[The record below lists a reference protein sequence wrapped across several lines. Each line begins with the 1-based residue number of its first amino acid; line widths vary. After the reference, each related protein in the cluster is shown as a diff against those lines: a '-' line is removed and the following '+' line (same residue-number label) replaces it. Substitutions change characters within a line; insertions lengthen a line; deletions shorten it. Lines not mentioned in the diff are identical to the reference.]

1 MSVATR
7 PVESSYEGKIF
18 EGLLAA
24 DNSRSGKRPGIMI
37 EHAWGGRGAV
47 EEDFAERLAGLG
59 YVGFAA
65 DLYGKGVRGSTTE
78 ECQALMNPLASDRP
92 GLQARLLNC
101 IDVLKEQ
108 PEVDASKI
116 AAIGFCFGGL
126 CVLDIARTG
135 ADIRGVASFHGIFAA
150 PGNTQRNKIKARVI
164 AFHGY
169 DDPMAKPEDLVAL
182 GNELTDAGADW
193 QIHAYGGTMHAF
205 TNPQA
210 NDPGFGTVYNKTA
223 ADRSWA
229 SLKLFLAE
237 CFG

>member
-7 PVESSYEGKIF
+7 PVEYSYEGKTF

-24 DNSRSGKRPGIMI
+24 DNSKSGKRPGIMVA
-37 EHAWGGRGAV
+37 HAWGGRGAV
-47 EEDFAERLAGLG
+47 EEDFAERLARLG

-65 DLYGKGVRGSTTE
+65 DLYGKGVRGTTTE
-78 ECQALMNPLASDRP
+78 ECQALMNPLAADRP
-92 GLQARLLNC
+92 GLQDRLLNC

-150 PGNTQRNKIKARVI
+150 PGNTQGNQIKAKVI

-169 DDPMAKPEDLVAL
+169 DDPMAKPDDMVAL
-182 GNELTDAGADW
+182 GNELTEAQADW

-210 NDPGFGTVYNKTA
+210 NDPGFGTVYSKKAT
-223 ADRSWA
+223 DRSWA